1 MIKKLLIFASLILI
15 ANFSFAQ
22 DNEVEKAVANLTKL
36 MINPDSS
43 ALDKLILG
51 NLSYGHS
58 NGKVETKQQFIHSLM
73 SGNSDFLDINLA
85 EQSIVIQNKTAI
97 VRHVL
102 SGKTNDRNVPGNI
115 KLNIVLVW
123 SKEKAGWKL
132 LARQSVKVL

>member
-36 MINPDSS
+36 MINPDSL
-43 ALDKLILG
+43 ALDKLVLS
-51 NLSYGHS
+51 NLTYGHS

-73 SGNSDFLDINLA
+73 SGNSDFQDINLT
-85 EQSIVIQNKTAI
+85 EKSIVIQNKTAI

-115 KLNIVLVW
+115 KLNIILIW

-132 LARQSVKVL
+132 LARQSVRVL